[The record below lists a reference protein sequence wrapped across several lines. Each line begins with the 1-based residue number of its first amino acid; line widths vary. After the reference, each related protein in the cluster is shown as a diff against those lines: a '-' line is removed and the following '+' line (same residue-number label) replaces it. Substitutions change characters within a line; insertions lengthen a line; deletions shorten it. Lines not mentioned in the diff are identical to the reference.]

1 MGAFDSLNVAELK
14 AELTARGLPV
24 SGRKAEL
31 VDRLEKAIIEAPNE
45 EILTLENELM
55 DSNPNETAWRRGFE
69 AFVGL
74 PIPVIVVVGLVVTGS
89 LGYAG
94 YELVSSFLDEEIEYP
109 ELIDFDA
116 NRARGYAEDLL
127 GYGHAQWEG
136 RMSGSQEEL
145 NAAQYIR
152 DTFESL
158 GYEATL
164 ENLSV
169 PMFSIVSAPTLR
181 LCIPGGT
188 PFVPPCSPLDTGQ
201 QIREFEHRTEVVLQ
215 GFSGTRTINFGQAE
229 VVNLGEGG
237 EEENWAG
244 ASGNIGLVFWGN
256 AGVSGNTQIYSL
268 AAQYDVAALIV
279 VNTELN
285 CGQIEADNCVPIFK
299 SINVDQVVEA
309 NGGTMPDDIPF
320 VMISSNAGNEILEAV
335 NNQSGLLSISTNVQN
350 TGELDVRV
358 PCGRWQGVTD
368 DLLIV
373 GGHHDTVYHG
383 PGAVDDTSGT
393 ASVMELATVFSE
405 ILSDGELPYYTMM
418 FCTWGGE
425 EEGLWGSKAWVEKH
439 QDELQEHLRLYMN
452 LDMNHVD
459 IDMDTRGND
468 ITLISNFEEDINHLK
483 EITEIYEKERAS
495 IASKYQ
501 IYFRLLDGEKNG
513 ENAMPGN
520 SDHAPFVYELGEKNG
535 RAVVCYGSGS
545 WEYHTYADK
554 MQRFNEESLSVSG
567 TIYGTYLRFLAE
579 V

>member
-1 MGAFDSLNVAELK
+1 MNTLDSLNVAELK
-14 AELTARGLPV
+14 AELSARGLPV
-24 SGRKAEL
+24 SGRKADL
-31 VDRLEKAIIEAPNE
+31 VDRLQKATLESPNE

-215 GFSGTRTINFGQAE
+215 GFSGTRTINFGQAD

-268 AAQYDVAALIV
+268 AAQYDLAALIV

-335 NNQSGLLSISTNVQN
+335 DNQSGLLSISTNVQN

-439 QDELQEHLRLYMN
+439 QDELQEHLRLYVN

-459 IDMDTRGND
+459 IDMDTRGNS
-468 ITLISNFEEDINHLK
+468 ITLFSNFEEDINHVK
-483 EITEIYEKERAS
+483 EITEIYEKERTS

-501 IYFRLLDGEKNG
+501 INFRLLDGEKNG
-513 ENAMPGN
+513 ENAMPYN
-520 SDHAPFVYELGEKNG
+520 SDHGPFVYDLGEKNG

-545 WEYHTYADK
+545 WEYHTYADN

>member
-1 MGAFDSLNVAELK
+1 MDALKSLSVAELK
-14 AELTARGLPV
+14 EDLKARGLPV

-31 VDRLEKAIIEAPNE
+31 IERLQQTSPNLDSVE
-45 EILTLENELM
+45 QLTLDAEMVVMPPE
-55 DSNPNETAWRRGFE
+55 ETALRRGVE
-69 AFVGL
+69 SLLSL
-74 PIPVIVVVGLVVTGS
+74 PLPVIIVVGLVVTGS

-94 YELVSSFLDEEIEYP
+94 YELVSAFLDDEVEYP

-116 NRARGYAEDLL
+116 TRTRGYTETLL
-127 GYGHAQWEG
+127 SYGHAQWEG

-164 ENLSV
+164 ENLTV
-169 PMFSIVSAPTLR
+169 PMFSVVSAPTLR

-201 QIREFEHRTEVVLQ
+201 QIIEYEHRTEVVLQ

-229 VVNLGEGG
+229 VVDLGEGG
-237 EEENWAG
+237 EEENWQG
-244 ASGNIGLVFWGN
+244 ASGNIGVVFWDN

-279 VNTELN
+279 INTGLN
-285 CGQIEADNCVPIFK
+285 CGKVEADNCVPIFK
-299 SINVDQVVEA
+299 SINVDEVVEA
-309 NGGTMPDDIPF
+309 NGGTMPDDISF
-320 VMISSNAGNEILEAV
+320 VMISSNAGAEIMDAV
-335 NNQSGLLSISTNVQN
+335 NNESGLLSISTNVQN

-358 PCGRWQGVTD
+358 PCGRWQGITD

-393 ASVMELATVFSE
+393 ATVMELATVFSE
-405 ILSDGELPYYTMM
+405 ILTDGELPYYTMM

-439 QDELQEHLRLYMN
+439 QDELQEHLRLYVN

-459 IDMDTRGND
+459 IDMDTRGNGVY
-468 ITLISNFEEDINHLK
+468 LFSNSKEDLDHIK
-483 EITEIYEKERAS
+483 EITKIYEREKSAV
-495 IASKYQ
+495 ASKYQ
-501 IYFRLLDGEKNG
+501 ISFRLLDGEKNG
-513 ENAMPGN
+513 ENAMPYN
-520 SDHAPFVYELGEKNG
+520 SDHGPFVYDLGEENG
-535 RAVVCYGSGS
+535 KAIVCYGTGS
-545 WEYHTYADK
+545 WEYHTYADD
-554 MQRFNEESLSVSG
+554 MSRFNEESLSVSG

>member
-350 TGELDVRV
+350 SGELDVRV

-483 EITEIYEKERAS
+483 EITEIYEKERSS